1 MVKSQNA
8 KKLCRIYLCI
18 MLLAFGC
25 FGGISGCGVQSE
37 SAEPGETTDKPG
49 ISVTFFDVGK
59 GDAILVETKNHCM
72 LIDSGFDDTAETILD
87 YLEREN
93 IDRLDY
99 MLITHFDKD
108 HVGGADHI
116 LEAVE
121 VGEVLQPDYE
131 SDAKQYR
138 EYMDTMEK
146 MQISPRPVTET
157 LCLSLDEAELLV
169 YPPQRRD
176 YKEEDND
183 FSLVVSMHCGEKSI
197 LFAGDSEKERLEEL
211 LDQQEFP
218 LAHDILKVPHH
229 GRKEKNSKEFLLAV
243 MPETAIITCSKEN
256 PPDQETLQLLNQLG
270 TKTYLSTEGTI
281 TLSYNGKELKI
292 SQ

>member
-18 MLLAFGC
+18 MLLAFSC
-25 FGGISGCGVQSE
+25 FGGLSGCGVQSE

-183 FSLVVSMHCGEKSI
+183 FSLVVSMHCGEKAFS
-197 LFAGDSEKERLEEL
+197 LPVTAKKNAWKNSSTNRSSPSPTTYSKSPTME
-211 LDQQEFP
+211 
-218 LAHDILKVPHH
+218 
-229 GRKEKNSKEFLLAV
+229 GRKKFKRIPSGRHARNRHYHLFQRKSPRPGNPSTAEPARNKNL
-243 MPETAIITCSKEN
+243 PIHRRN
-256 PPDQETLQLLNQLG
+256 H
-270 TKTYLSTEGTI
+270 YTI
-281 TLSYNGKELKI
+281 L
-292 SQ
+292 